1 MDIIGMWKIAEV
13 NVMDENFKQTWKN
26 AEQVAADDSIH
37 PMQKTMAQCVY
48 LFEADGTLKQ
58 LMPKELAGG
67 EGEPYDDKYVV
78 GHVCGWKEEDGKLMV
93 EGDDGWEEAPAT
105 ADGFEVFSFFRIV
118 KA

>member
-1 MDIIGMWKIAEV
+1 MDILGMWKIAEV
-13 NVMDENFKQTWKN
+13 NAIDMNFKQTWKTV
-26 AEQVAADDSIH
+26 EELTADENIP
-37 PMQKTMAQCVY
+37 PMQKQMAQSVY

-93 EGDDGWEEAPAT
+93 EGEDGWEEAPAT

-118 KA
+118 KV